1 MEYKLVNGKI
11 TADGHTMFME
21 DVVTR
26 LNRLTFLENYKRNMI
41 KVIDKHF
48 WNWEDHHY
56 ECEDGFLEDLDKL
69 SKGEFANVA
78 LSEGVKNGS

>member
-1 MEYKLVNGKI
+1 MVEYKLVDGNF
-11 TADGHTMFME
+11 TEDGHTMFKT

-26 LNRLTFLENYKRNMI
+26 LERLDFLEKYKKNLI

-56 ECEDGFLEDLDKL
+56 ECEDGFLEDLALL
-69 SKGEFANVA
+69 SKGEFVIQKD
-78 LSEGVKNGS
+78 SVEVEE